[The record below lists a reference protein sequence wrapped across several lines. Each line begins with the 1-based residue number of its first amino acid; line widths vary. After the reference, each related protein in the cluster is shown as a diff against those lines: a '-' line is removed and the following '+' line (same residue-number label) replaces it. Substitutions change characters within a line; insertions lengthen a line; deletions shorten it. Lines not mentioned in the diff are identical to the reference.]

1 VIDLHS
7 PTVDQPVQIA
17 LKFQAILKATYRK
30 KQLHVISIKK
40 HSYVLKD
47 LSDFIHKPD
56 EAEGPKWLPCG
67 TLEVTNQILVHDPV
81 HQQSE
86 LLDNS
91 RQYRNAKVIR
101 YVIPPTT
108 LENGSY
114 KREFPFIGEDTRYQ

>member
-1 VIDLHS
+1 MCLSYTYNQSTSRSDS
-7 PTVDQPVQIA
+7 SEFSSNPENYVQEETA
-17 LKFQAILKATYRK
+17 SCYQHKKATY
-30 KQLHVISIKK
+30 
-40 HSYVLKD
+40 D

-56 EAEGPKWLPCG
+56 EADWPKWLPCG
-67 TLEVTNQILVHDPV
+67 ILEVTNQILVHDYV

-108 LENGSY
+108 LENGSN